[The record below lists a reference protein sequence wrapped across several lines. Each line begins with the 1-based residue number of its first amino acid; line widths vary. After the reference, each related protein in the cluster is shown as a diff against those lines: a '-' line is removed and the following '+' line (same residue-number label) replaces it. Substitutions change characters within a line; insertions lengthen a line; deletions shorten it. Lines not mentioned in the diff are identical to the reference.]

1 MPRDTQAV
9 SPESGLSHRVGAVER
24 GSLPALQTQMPLG
37 QEGALV
43 AVRVCPLACCAV
55 LVSLFTH
62 SPLSA
67 AYVTMC
73 CRALWS
79 FRVDE
84 VLKRNIDYF
93 CACPKSSLI
102 APWVSRYLNGLNS

>member
-1 MPRDTQAV
+1 MPRDMQAV
-9 SPESGLSHRVGAVER
+9 SPESGLSHTVGAVER
-24 GSLPALQTQMPLG
+24 RSLPALQTQMPLG

-43 AVRVCPLACCAV
+43 AVRVCPLAGCAV

-62 SPLSA
+62 TPLSA
-67 AYVTMC
+67 AYVIMC

-93 CACPKSSLI
+93 FCFPQIL
-102 APWVSRYLNGLNS
+102 PHRPMGF

>member
-55 LVSLFTH
+55 LGTH
-62 SPLSA
+62 G
-67 AYVTMC
+67 YT
-73 CRALWS
+73 
-79 FRVDE
+79 
-84 VLKRNIDYF
+84 
-93 CACPKSSLI
+93 
-102 APWVSRYLNGLNS
+102 SRFHEAGQ